1 MTGSRQRAARPMS
14 PATARLVTWGIISFC
29 ALALFSV
36 FQPFWLPLYGAGCL
50 MVVIGGLVFN
60 LMPFANPQNPAWR
73 LLKVAAIVLA
83 ILIFAVLLAIGFVE
97 LLL

>member
-1 MTGSRQRAARPMS
+1 MTRPAARPTRTMS
-14 PATARLVTWGIISFC
+14 PATARLVTWSIIGFC
-29 ALALFSV
+29 LLALLSV

-60 LMPFANPQNPAWR
+60 LIPFATPQNPAWR
-73 LLKVAAIVLA
+73 LAKVMAIVLA
-83 ILIFAVLLAIGFVE
+83 ILVFAVLIAIGFVE

>member
-1 MTGSRQRAARPMS
+1 MTGQRQGAARAMS
-14 PATARLVTWGIISFC
+14 PSTARLVTWGIICFC
-29 ALALFSV
+29 LLALFSV

-60 LMPFANPQNPAWR
+60 LIPFANTQNPARR
-73 LLKVAAIVLA
+73 LVKVAAIVFA
-83 ILIFAVLLAIGFVE
+83 ILVFAVLVAIGFVE